1 MAKQSFQP
9 NQKVRQIFED
19 LENYLE
25 FCKDYGYKFDES
37 TMYDMRSY
45 VFRQFTKALSNK
57 PARDQWAEIINR

>member
-37 TMYDMRSY
+37 TMYDMRNY

-57 PARDQWAEIINR
+57 PARDQWAEAINR